1 MCPNHE
7 ARGLGRCCLAFARTR
22 TIPFSTAD
30 HTMCVRA
37 GRFTNADLSSGTPD
51 RLMISTTGLSA
62 GGPGMGGTSPAS
74 TGSLTSGK
82 MGGSGAVTA
91 SSSKDT
97 PFVLGLDG
105 TRESVSAGNSDS
117 AADLFLPRGK

>member
-37 GRFTNADLSSGTPD
+37 GRFANADLSSGTPD

-62 GGPGMGGTSPAS
+62 VGPGTGGTSPTLA
-74 TGSLTSGK
+74 GSSTSG
-82 MGGSGAVTA
+82 MEGSSGVATP
-91 SSSKDT
+91 STSKDT
-97 PFVLGLDG
+97 PFVLVFDC
-105 TRESVSAGNSDS
+105 A
-117 AADLFLPRGK
+117 